1 MASLKLNANLVSQ
14 RKIGFQDQDPP
25 FWGGSILCFQGKP
38 HCFWE
43 RTRCGLRVAWSSL
56 ETTRMESDEMKRWF
70 FCLIFVWAVLSDEQ
84 MSNGWPFSLLNDEQ
98 MSNWLGVEH
107 QPVMRRCLY
116 FEMIWN
122 QNWPVSIEIPKS
134 LGRYCRNRPR
144 WWVVDVQGLCIAL
157 LRARW

>member
-1 MASLKLNANLVSQ
+1 MERFKGLVTICSQKPWNNPEVGIHYSLLPRKTQWQVRSWMPIWFLKGKLCSKTLH
-14 RKIGFQDQDPP
+14 F
-25 FWGGSILCFQGKP
+25 GGCSILCFQGKP
-38 HCFWE
+38 DCFWE
-43 RTRCGLRVAWSSL
+43 RTHCGLRVAWSSL

-70 FCLIFVWAVLSDEQ
+70 VCLIF
-84 MSNGWPFSLLNDEQ
+84 
-98 MSNWLGVEH
+98 
-107 QPVMRRCLY
+107 MRRCLY

-134 LGRYCRNRPR
+134 LGRYCRNQPR